1 MYQASDI
8 RKGLKIELDGQPYSI
23 TYFQFVKPGKGQAF
37 TRTKCKNLI
46 TGAVLERT
54 FKIVESLTPA
64 DVEDH
69 TMQFLYA
76 EGETYAF
83 MHMETYEQ
91 ISIPKDVLG
100 DAVNFLVDQME
111 VTVTTFNSRPVSI
124 ELPNFVVLE
133 VTYCEPGAKGNTAQ
147 GGNKPATVSTGATI
161 NVPLFVEQG
170 TLIKIDTRTG
180 EYVERVKA

>member
-1 MYQASDI
+1 MFQASEI
-8 RKGLKIELDGQPYSI
+8 RKGLKIELDGQPYTI

-64 DVEDH
+64 DVEEH
-69 TMQFLYA
+69 NMQFLYA
-76 EGETYAF
+76 NGDEYTF
-83 MHMETYEQ
+83 MNQESFEQ
-91 ISIPKDVLG
+91 VLIPKDVLG
-100 DAVNFLVDQME
+100 DAVDFLVDQME
-111 VTVTTFNSRPVSI
+111 VSVVTFKGRPVSI

-147 GGNKPATVSTGATI
+147 GATKTATVSTGASVQ
-161 NVPLFVEQG
+161 VPLFIEQN
-170 TLIKIDTRTG
+170 TFIKIDTRNG
-180 EYVERVKA
+180 EYVERVKV